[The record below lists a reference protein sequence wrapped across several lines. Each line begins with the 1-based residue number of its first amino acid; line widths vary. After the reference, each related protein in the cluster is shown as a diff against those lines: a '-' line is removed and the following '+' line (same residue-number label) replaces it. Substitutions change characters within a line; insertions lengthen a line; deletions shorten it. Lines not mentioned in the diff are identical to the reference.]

1 MKVQKS
7 VIASIALVIL
17 LAAARSFAQTG
28 RQEFQAQAFGEGT
41 QSGHTFNVT
50 VIIDEYSSD
59 GDRQILLDAY
69 SKSGMNGVY
78 DELRKMK
85 SKGRIKITGNLGYDV
100 SYIRKFTTPT
110 GEKIRL
116 VTSRPI
122 TMGEVAT
129 DSRSQN
135 YSVSALE
142 LDLNTAD
149 MNKSTGKLLPLAQ
162 FKINKDKELEVEA
175 YQNPW
180 RLTDVIDWS
189 KKKK

>member
-1 MKVQKS
+1 MKIHKS
-7 VIASIALVIL
+7 ALASIPLLMV
-17 LAAARSFAQTG
+17 LAATCSFAQTG
-28 RQEFQAQAFGEGT
+28 RQEFQAQAFGQGT
-41 QSGHTFNVT
+41 QMGQTFNVT

-59 GDRQILLDAY
+59 GDRQILLDVFN
-69 SKSGMNGVY
+69 KSGMNGVY
-78 DELRKMK
+78 DQLQKMT
-85 SKGRIKITGNLGYDV
+85 SKGRIKITGTLGYDV

-122 TMGEVAT
+122 AIGEVMSN
-129 DSRSQN
+129 SRSQN

-142 LDLNTAD
+142 LDLNMAD
-149 MNKSTGKLLPLAQ
+149 MNKSTGQLLPLCQ

-180 RLTDVIDWS
+180 RLTNVIDWS
-189 KKKK
+189 KKK

>member
-1 MKVQKS
+1 MKARKS
-7 VIASIALVIL
+7 AIASIALGIL
-17 LAAARSFAQTG
+17 VATTCALAQTG
-28 RQEFQAQAFGEGT
+28 RQEFQAQAFGQGT
-41 QSGHTFNVT
+41 QLGHTFNVT
-50 VIIDEYSSD
+50 VVIDEYSSD
-59 GDRQILLDAY
+59 GDRQVLLDAFN
-69 SKSGMNGVY
+69 KSGMNGVY
-78 DELRKMK
+78 DELRRMK
-85 SKGRIKITGNLGYDV
+85 SKGRIKITGTLGYDV

-122 TMGEVAT
+122 AIGEVMA

-149 MNKSTGKLLPLAQ
+149 MKKSTGQLLPLCQ

-180 RLTDVIDWS
+180 RLTNVIDWS
-189 KKKK
+189 KKK

>member
-1 MKVQKS
+1 MKIQKY
-7 VIASIALVIL
+7 VIASIASLIV
-17 LAAARSFAQTG
+17 LAATCASAQTG
-28 RQEFQAQAFGEGT
+28 RQEFQAQAFGQGT
-41 QSGHTFNVT
+41 QMGQTFNVT

-59 GDRQILLDAY
+59 GDRQILLDAFN
-69 SKSGMNGVY
+69 KSGMNGVY
-78 DELRKMK
+78 DELRKMS
-85 SKGRIKITGNLGYDV
+85 SKGRIKITGTLGYDV

-116 VTSRPI
+116 VTNRPI
-122 TMGEVAT
+122 AIGEVMGGT
-129 DSRSQN
+129 RSQD

-149 MNKSTGKLLPLAQ
+149 MNKSKGQLLPLAQ

-189 KKKK
+189 KKK

>member
-1 MKVQKS
+1 MKVHKS
-7 VIASIALVIL
+7 AIVSIALVIL
-17 LAAARSFAQTG
+17 LATTCAFAQG
-28 RQEFQAQAFGEGT
+28 RQEFQAQAFGTGT
-41 QSGHTFNVT
+41 QSGQTFNVT
-50 VIIDEYSSD
+50 VIIDEFSSD

-69 SKSGMNGVY
+69 NKSGMNGVY
-78 DELRKMK
+78 DELRKMS
-85 SKGRIKITGNLGYDV
+85 SKGRIKMTGNLGYDV

-122 TMGEVAT
+122 TMGEVAADT
-129 DSRSQN
+129 RSQN

-149 MNKSTGKLLPLAQ
+149 MNKSTGQLIPMAK
-162 FKINKDKELEVEA
+162 FKIKDKELEVEA
-175 YQNPW
+175 FQNPW
-180 RLTDVIDWS
+180 RLTDVIDWT

>member
-1 MKVQKS
+1 MRIKNFTS
-7 VIASIALVIL
+7 GFALLVL
-17 LAAARSFAQTG
+17 LGACSLAQTG
-28 RQEFQAQAFGEGT
+28 RQEFQAQAFGTST
-41 QSGHTFNVT
+41 QSGQTFNVT

-59 GDRQILLDAY
+59 GDRQILLDTF

-85 SKGRIKITGNLGYDV
+85 SKGRIKITGTLGYDV

-122 TMGEVAT
+122 AIGEVMADT
-129 DSRSQN
+129 RSQN

-142 LDLNTAD
+142 LDLNTSD
-149 MNKSTGKLLPLAQ
+149 MKKSTGQLLPACK
-162 FKINKDKELEVEA
+162 FKFNKDKELEVEA
-175 YQNPW
+175 FQNPW

-189 KKKK
+189 KKK